1 MKAKEVLNLLKISR
15 NTLGVYVKQRKLGV
29 TRLHNGYYDYSEE
42 DVYKLFNGNVERKTV
57 IYGRVST
64 SKQKKDL
71 ENQIE
76 MLKSWSFNSGH
87 QINEVYSD
95 VASGISFEK
104 RKDFFK
110 MLDKIINREIKI
122 VIIAYKDRLSRIGF
136 ELFTHLFERFGTKI
150 IVVSEIGNKKLDS
163 EEIFE
168 EIISMLHCYSM
179 RHYSKRRAK
188 KIEIEVETS

>member
-1 MKAKEVLNLLKISR
+1 MM
-15 NTLGVYVKQRKLGV
+15 
-29 TRLHNGYYDYSEE
+29 
-42 DVYKLFNGNVERKTV
+42 KTV

-76 MLKSWSFNSGH
+76 MLKSWAFNSGH
-87 QINEVYSD
+87 RIDEVYSD

-110 MLDKIINREIKI
+110 MLDKILNHEVKFL
-122 VIIAYKDRLSRIGF
+122 IIAYKDRLSRVGF
-136 ELFTHLFERFGTKI
+136 ELFSHLFARFGTQI

-163 EEIFE
+163 EEIFD

-179 RHYSKRRAK
+179 KHYSKRRDK
-188 KIEIEVETS
+188 RLEIEVESK